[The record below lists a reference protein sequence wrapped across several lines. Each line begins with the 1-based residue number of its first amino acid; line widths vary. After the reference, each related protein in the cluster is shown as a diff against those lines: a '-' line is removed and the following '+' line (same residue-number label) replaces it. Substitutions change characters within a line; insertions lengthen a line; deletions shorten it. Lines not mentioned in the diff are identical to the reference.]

1 MAGGLN
7 YKGLNAKKASA
18 VGVALVARLLQNDDV
33 RKALG
38 GAGAGLTAWSKRTR
52 ARFDAPLS
60 EPVRPRRAAAAASTP
75 FAADDPR
82 GSPTLDADS
91 RQSCSTAEVE
101 LRRAAFVAGEMPV
114 SERVPAQRS
123 IPRRLDKLEHALIDA
138 VL

>member
-18 VGVALVARLLQNDDV
+18 VGVALITLLQNDDV

-60 EPVRPRRAAAAASTP
+60 DHTAKATLAAPHRRPRGGDPRFRDARCRIRGRAADGRGGAS
-75 FAADDPR
+75 AGRVR
-82 GSPTLDADS
+82 G
-91 RQSCSTAEVE
+91 RQ
-101 LRRAAFVAGEMPV
+101 MPV
-114 SERVPAQRS
+114 SKRVPAQRS
-123 IPRRLDKLEHALIDA
+123 IARRLDKLEHALIDA

>member
-18 VGVALVARLLQNDDV
+18 VGVALITLLQNDDV

-52 ARFDAPLS
+52 ARFDAPLRDRYGQGALLHRIDALATVIP
-60 EPVRPRRAAAAASTP
+60 E
-75 FAADDPR
+75 FA
-82 GSPTLDADS
+82 TLDAEFAAEL
-91 RQSCSTAEVE
+91 RTAEVE
-101 LRRAAFVAGEMPV
+101 LRRAAFVAGQMPV
-114 SERVPAQRS
+114 SKRVPAQRS
-123 IPRRLDKLEHALIDA
+123 IARRLDKLERALIDA